1 MASVE
6 KDEVFQEI
14 KRRLIQ
20 HFKPI
25 QIYLFGSRAEGTHL
39 PSSDYDILL
48 VVDKTQDSRID
59 NMLKAS
65 RLVDDLDVSVD
76 VFVYPQEEFES
87 WKNEMNSI
95 PETAFT
101 EGQVIS
107 LG

>member
-1 MASVE
+1 MIIGE
-6 KDEVFQEI
+6 HYK
-14 KRRLIQ
+14 
-20 HFKPI
+20 
-25 QIYLFGSRAEGTHL
+25 G
-39 PSSDYDILL
+39 
-48 VVDKTQDSRID
+48 SRID

-65 RLVDDLDVSVD
+65 QLVDDLDVSVD
-76 VFVYPQEEFES
+76 VFVYAQDEFES